1 MQLSV
6 LGFQVVYP
14 MACGPGSQELS
25 NSGKAGKLFT
35 LSFSYTLQ
43 VASFTVRTAQ
53 SLDLEGEEG
62 RASGC

>member
-1 MQLSV
+1 
-6 LGFQVVYP
+6 